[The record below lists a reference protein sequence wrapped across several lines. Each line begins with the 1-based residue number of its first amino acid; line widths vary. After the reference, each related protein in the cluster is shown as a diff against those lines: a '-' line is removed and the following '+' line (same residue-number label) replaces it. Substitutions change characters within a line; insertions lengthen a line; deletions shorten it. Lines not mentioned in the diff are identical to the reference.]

1 MAENVKEKIAETFL
15 AMTARKSFD
24 KITIK
29 DLVQECGISRQ
40 AFYYHFQDILD
51 VIEWI
56 MQRSADELLARSLQ
70 AENPKAALRLF
81 IDFAMWINP
90 SFKYDVIKFVYDEMI
105 KFRNLAGDAYPSMCR
120 AVRSIMPEPIFREK
134 VKDLARSLNII
145 VYGRHESEM
154 RNKIGDESKIR
165 EMYELEKQIA
175 QWINIGLVGNYKQLK
190 VALNKLYYQ
199 KYPNALPI

>member
-56 MQRSADELLARSLQ
+56 MQRLSL
-70 AENPKAALRLF
+70 
-81 IDFAMWINP
+81 IHI
-90 SFKYDVIKFVYDEMI
+90 
-105 KFRNLAGDAYPSMCR
+105 
-120 AVRSIMPEPIFREK
+120 
-134 VKDLARSLNII
+134 
-145 VYGRHESEM
+145 
-154 RNKIGDESKIR
+154 
-165 EMYELEKQIA
+165 
-175 QWINIGLVGNYKQLK
+175 
-190 VALNKLYYQ
+190 
-199 KYPNALPI
+199 

>member
-1 MAENVKEKIAETFL
+1 MAENLKDKIAETFL
-15 AMTARKSFD
+15 EMTARKSFD

-81 IDFAMWINP
+81 IDFAMKNRTFIHH
-90 SFKYDVIKFVYDEMI
+90 
-105 KFRNLAGDAYPSMCR
+105 LL
-120 AVRSIMPEPIFREK
+120 RSRQREQME
-134 VKDLARSLNII
+134 NII
-145 VYGRHESEM
+145 HRNFRSYLENLYRHAAVDTSLSYRDLLMALDFFTYGISGVLIESSRSGQADPEVLTDQLYRLLTGRM
-154 RNKIGDESKIR
+154 V
-165 EMYELEKQIA
+165 QIPSA
-175 QWINIGLVGNYKQLK
+175 
-190 VALNKLYYQ
+190 
-199 KYPNALPI
+199 